1 MSGFAHGWEASLGC
15 RFCEIARFS
24 VSRGDLLD
32 QRAERINLIQ
42 LQNRW
47 QQWCSET
54 LQRCYSVVRHCTG
67 RYPVGLGSQPRGV
80 GVVYYVDKIVKYVP
94 ACLCAVCRD
103 DHVSDCK

>member
-32 QRAERINLIQ
+32 QRDERINLIQ

-47 QQWCSET
+47 QKWCSET

-67 RYPVGLGSQPRGV
+67 RYPVGLGSQPTGV
-80 GVVYYVDKIVKYVP
+80 GVVYYGDKIVF
-94 ACLCAVCRD
+94 
-103 DHVSDCK
+103 